1 MTKQELVE
9 LANKINLLEFDSNLY
24 GFGSRFA
31 KYVWGD
37 HAYHFTLYDKRNT
50 DNHTKTI
57 YSFSEPQEA
66 EELFQ
71 MVQQVFEGKAT
82 FKDFVAKFV

>member
-9 LANKINLLEFDSNLY
+9 LANRINLLENRSQYGHWSNLKRDK
-24 GFGSRFA
+24 FG
-31 KYVWGD
+31 D
-37 HAYHFTLYDKRNT
+37 YDYDFVLMNGR

-71 MVQQVFEGKAT
+71 IVQQVFEGKAT
-82 FKDFVAKFV
+82 FEDFVAKF

>member
-1 MTKQELVE
+1 MTKQELAE
-9 LANKINLLEFDSNLY
+9 LANKINLLENLSQYGHWSNLKRD
-24 GFGSRFA
+24 S
-31 KYVWGD
+31 D
-37 HAYHFTLYDKRNT
+37 YDYDYDFVLMNGNR

-82 FKDFVAKFV
+82 FEDFVAKFV

>member
-1 MTKQELVE
+1 MTKTELVE
-9 LANKINLLEFDSNLY
+9 LANRINLLENHSQYGHWSNLK
-24 GFGSRFA
+24 R
-31 KYVWGD
+31 D
-37 HAYHFTLYDKRNT
+37 RDYDYEYSFVLMNGK

-82 FKDFVAKFV
+82 FEDFVAKFV